1 MLPIRLELK
10 NFLAY
15 RNPDPLY
22 LEGIHLACL
31 SGANGSGKSSLLD
44 AISWVIWGKARGR
57 SDDDLIH
64 IGQEEAVVSLDFMQ
78 HDTKYRIIR
87 KRKLGSQRKSG
98 SRSAGTTQLDFFG
111 WVEDENTFRII
122 NEPSIRQTQQR
133 IIELIGLDYDTFIN
147 SAYLQQGRADSFT
160 VQAPAHRKKI
170 LADILNLDQWAY
182 YEDRAKSELRE
193 INNNLSAI
201 DSRLR
206 DMDKEIAEEPMIQRE
221 FDFAEEQ
228 LQIAREEV
236 SKAEES
242 VRELAGADVELSST
256 QTQLNGIKMQ
266 IREREQDIVSTQDQI
281 VRLEERLAGY
291 QVILD
296 QRESI
301 EEGYAAL
308 VEAREADQA
317 LGDQLRELRDVENLI
332 HQLEQQISEAR
343 QAIERDITSSETLID
358 ESRQQSEQTD
368 FLQAEI
374 DEVRSQII
382 LFEQDEARREALLA
396 DISDFKEELATCTTE
411 NKSLKGEMDSI
422 KQRLDLVSETL
433 EAACPLCGQPL
444 DEEHRQRIFEEFQD
458 EGTQRGD
465 RFRANVERIKVIKEE
480 MAEREQAIRVLD
492 KSIPQLAPLR
502 SKMGS
507 LEQQYNDAQSALL
520 RGQEQQLLVEK
531 LRFRIADGQYA
542 EELQIQLQEA
552 QQQREMLGY
561 DENAHEAIRET
572 LTTFKVYQ
580 DQANQL
586 EIALNSIPDVEQS
599 LEDARARETRWCE
612 ALEKS
617 QQESEEIEA
626 KLIELQARVEELQ
639 KREAHWNHQRTV
651 ERQAL
656 EKRTSLRQRLLA
668 IEDMRRRYEEL
679 EARQHDL
686 REEQSVYEQLKNA
699 FSKNGI
705 PAMVI
710 EAAIPELEEEAN
722 RLLRRMTEGR
732 MVLRFDTQREKKTGG
747 VAETFDIWISDELGT
762 RDYSMYSGGEA
773 FRINFAIRVAIS
785 QLLARRVGAQLR
797 TLFIDEGFGTQDDV
811 GRERLVEAITAVQDE
826 FDLLIVI
833 THIEELRDAFPVRIE
848 VEKLPEG
855 SRIRVI

>member
-1 MLPIRLELK
+1 MLPVRLEIK

-22 LEGIHLACL
+22 FEGIHLACL
-31 SGANGSGKSSLLD
+31 SGPNGAGKSSLLD
-44 AISWVIWGKARGR
+44 AISWAIWGKARGR

-64 IGQEEAVVSLDFMQ
+64 IGQEEAVVSLDFIQ
-78 HDTKYRIIR
+78 HDTTYRIIR

-111 WVEDENTFRII
+111 WVPDERTFRVI

-133 IIELIGLDYDTFIN
+133 IIELIGLDYDTFVN

-170 LADILNLDQWAY
+170 LADILNLDQWAS
-182 YEDRAKSELRE
+182 YEDRTKATLRE

-201 DSRLR
+201 ESRLR
-206 DMDKEIAEEPMIQRE
+206 EMDKEIAEEPIIQRE

-228 LQIAREEV
+228 LQVAREEV
-236 SKAEES
+236 SKAEAS
-242 VRELAGADVELSST
+242 VRELAGADVELT
-256 QTQLNGIKMQ
+256 TAQTQLNGVKMQ
-266 IREREQDIVSTQDQI
+266 IRERERDIENTREEI
-281 VRLEERLAGY
+281 VRREERLASY
-291 QVILD
+291 QEILN
-296 QRESI
+296 QRETI

-332 HQLEQQISEAR
+332 HQLEQQISEER
-343 QAIERDITSSETLID
+343 QLIERDITSSETVIN
-358 ESRQQSEQTD
+358 ESLQQSEQSEH
-368 FLQAEI
+368 LQI
-374 DEVRSQII
+374 EVDDVRDQII
-382 LFEQDEARREALLA
+382 IFEQDEARRETLVA
-396 DISDFKEELATCTTE
+396 DISAFKEELAACTTE
-411 NKSLKGEMDSI
+411 NKALKIEMDSI
-422 KQRLDLVSETL
+422 KQRLDLVSETV
-433 EAACPLCGQPL
+433 EANCPLCGQPL
-444 DEEHRQRIFEEFQD
+444 DEDHRQRIFEAFQN

-465 RFRANVERIKVIKEE
+465 QFRANVDRIKQIKDEI
-480 MAEREQAIRVLD
+480 AEREQAIKVLD
-492 KSIPQLAPLR
+492 KSLPQLAPLR
-502 SKMGS
+502 SKLGS
-507 LEQQYNDAQSALL
+507 LEQQIRDAQSAVL
-520 RGQEQQLLVEK
+520 RRQEHENLVQK
-531 LRFRIADGQYA
+531 LRTQIADGQYA
-542 EELQIQLQEA
+542 TELQIQLQEA
-552 QQQREMLGY
+552 IQQREALSY
-561 DENAHEAIRET
+561 DENAHDAIRET
-572 LTTFKVYQ
+572 LTTYKGYQ

-599 LEDARARETRWCE
+599 LDDARARETRWCE
-612 ALEKS
+612 ALENS
-617 QQESEEIEA
+617 QREAEEIEV
-626 KLIELQARVEELQ
+626 KLIELQAKVEELQ

-651 ERQAL
+651 ERQVY
-656 EKRTSLRQRLLA
+656 EKRTALRQTLLA
-668 IEDMRRRYEEL
+668 IEDMRRRYAEL
-679 EARQHDL
+679 ETRQNDL
-686 REEQSVYEQLKNA
+686 REEQSVFEQLKNA

-785 QLLARRVGAQLR
+785 QLLARRAGAQLR
-797 TLFIDEGFGTQDDV
+797 TLFIDEGFGTQDDA
-811 GRERLVEAITAVQDE
+811 GRERLVEAIIAVQDE

-833 THIEELRDAFPVRIE
+833 THIDELRDAFPVRIE
-848 VEKLPEG
+848 VEKLQEG